1 MAWGSCENCAKLA
14 EDHDSFLA
22 NPYKLFFYYIPYSA
36 EMYVCDTVGHHISAG
51 NISAATFAVT
61 QGEHSN
67 SFNIKKCY
75 TKSHFDFLLEK
86 KNKFNCYYNNSIFII
101 CQYLH
106 MIIKRIGID
115 LGTTY
120 TLVHLPKRG
129 IVINEPSVVAISMTD
144 KKILA
149 VGNEAKDMLG
159 RTPDNIIALKPL
171 KDGVIADY
179 RATEA
184 MLRYFINKS
193 LGGIRLFRPEVMVA
207 VPAGISS
214 TERRAVID
222 ATIAAGA
229 KAAYII
235 KEPVAAAIG
244 ADIPIGS
251 ASGHMIIDIGGGTA
265 EMAVISLGGI
275 VSSTSVRV
283 GGIRFDNAII
293 DYIRRKYNL
302 SIGERTAEEIKINIG
317 SALYLE
323 NKLTMEIRGRD
334 IISGLPR
341 SIMVTSNDVTESI
354 QNELEAIINAVKKVL
369 HDTPP
374 ELSSDIMDKGMVLS
388 GGSSLLRNIDQLL
401 SRTTGVP
408 AYVANDALLCVA
420 KGTGI
425 ALDNLDSYKRSI
437 LATK

>member
-1 MAWGSCENCAKLA
+1 M
-14 EDHDSFLA
+14 
-22 NPYKLFFYYIPYSA
+22 FF
-36 EMYVCDTVGHHISAG
+36 
-51 NISAATFAVT
+51 
-61 QGEHSN
+61 
-67 SFNIKKCY
+67 
-75 TKSHFDFLLEK
+75 
-86 KNKFNCYYNNSIFII
+86 
-101 CQYLH
+101 
-106 MIIKRIGID
+106 KRIGID

-129 IVINEPSVVAISMTD
+129 IVINEPSVVAVSMAD

-159 RTPDNIIALKPL
+159 RTPDSIIAVKPL

-179 RATEA
+179 RTTEA
-184 MLRYFINKS
+184 MLRYFINKAV
-193 LGGIRLFRPEVMVA
+193 GGVRLFRPEVMVA

-244 ADIPIGS
+244 ANIPIGS

-275 VSSTSVRV
+275 VSATSVRV
-283 GGIRFDNAII
+283 GGNKFDEAII
-293 DYIRRKYNL
+293 EFIRKKYNL
-302 SIGERTAEEIKINIG
+302 AIGERTAEEVKINIG

-323 NKLTMEIRGRD
+323 NKLSQEIRGRD
-334 IISGLPR
+334 ILTGLPR
-341 SIMVTSNDVTESI
+341 SIMVNSSDVTEAL
-354 QNELEAIINAVKKVL
+354 QNELEAIITAAKRVL

-374 ELSSDIMDKGMVLS
+374 ELSADIMDKGIVLS

-408 AYVANDALLCVA
+408 AYIADDALLCVV

-425 ALDNLDSYKRSI
+425 ALDNLESYKRSI
-437 LATK
+437 LAAK

>member
-1 MAWGSCENCAKLA
+1 M
-14 EDHDSFLA
+14 F
-22 NPYKLFFYYIPYSA
+22 
-36 EMYVCDTVGHHISAG
+36 
-51 NISAATFAVT
+51 
-61 QGEHSN
+61 
-67 SFNIKKCY
+67 
-75 TKSHFDFLLEK
+75 
-86 KNKFNCYYNNSIFII
+86 
-101 CQYLH
+101 
-106 MIIKRIGID
+106 IKRIGID

-129 IVINEPSVVAISMTD
+129 IVINEPSVVAVSVAD

-159 RTPDNIIALKPL
+159 RTPDTIIAVRPL

-179 RATEA
+179 KATEA
-184 MLRYFINKS
+184 MIRYFINKT

-214 TERRAVID
+214 TERRAVIE

-251 ASGHMIIDIGGGTA
+251 ATGHMVIDIGGGTA
-265 EMAVISLGGI
+265 EMAVISLGG
-275 VSSTSVRV
+275 VVASTSVRV
-283 GGIRFDNAII
+283 GGNKFDAAILE
-293 DYIRRKYNL
+293 YIRKKYNL
-302 SIGERTAEEIKINIG
+302 AIGERTAEEIKINIG
-317 SALYLE
+317 SALYME
-323 NKLTMEIRGRD
+323 DKLHMEIRGRD
-334 IISGLPR
+334 IVTGLPR
-341 SIMVTSNDVTESI
+341 SITVSSDDVTEAI
-354 QNELEAIINAVKKVL
+354 QNELEAIISASKKVL
-369 HDTPP
+369 QKTPP
-374 ELSSDIMDKGMVLS
+374 ELAADIMDKGIVLT
-388 GGSSLLRNIDQLL
+388 GGSSLLRNIDQLI

-408 AYVANDALLCVA
+408 VYVADDAMLCVA

>member
-1 MAWGSCENCAKLA
+1 M
-14 EDHDSFLA
+14 F
-22 NPYKLFFYYIPYSA
+22 
-36 EMYVCDTVGHHISAG
+36 
-51 NISAATFAVT
+51 
-61 QGEHSN
+61 
-67 SFNIKKCY
+67 
-75 TKSHFDFLLEK
+75 
-86 KNKFNCYYNNSIFII
+86 
-101 CQYLH
+101 
-106 MIIKRIGID
+106 IKRIGID

-120 TLVHLPKRG
+120 TLVHLPRRG
-129 IVINEPSVVAISMTD
+129 IVINEPSVVAVSMVD

-149 VGNEAKDMLG
+149 VGQEAKDMLG
-159 RTPDNIIALKPL
+159 RTPDTIIALKPL

-179 RATEA
+179 RITEA
-184 MLRYFINKS
+184 MLRYFINKAV
-193 LGGIRLFRPEVMVA
+193 GGVRLFRPEVMVA

-251 ASGHMIIDIGGGTA
+251 ASGHMIVDIGGGTA

-275 VSSTSVRV
+275 VTSSSVRV
-283 GGIRFDNAII
+283 GGNKIDSSII
-293 DYIRRKYNL
+293 EYIRRKYNL
-302 SIGERTAEEIKINIG
+302 AIGERTAEEIKINIG

-323 NKLTMEIRGRD
+323 DKLTMEARGRD
-334 IISGLPR
+334 IITGLPR
-341 SIMVTSNDVTESI
+341 VITVTSNDVTEAV
-354 QNELEAIINAVKKVL
+354 QNELEAIVNAAKKIL
-369 HDTPP
+369 HETPP
-374 ELSSDIMDKGMVLS
+374 ELSADIMDKGMILS

-408 AYVANDALLCVA
+408 AFVADEALLCVA
-420 KGTGI
+420 RGTGI